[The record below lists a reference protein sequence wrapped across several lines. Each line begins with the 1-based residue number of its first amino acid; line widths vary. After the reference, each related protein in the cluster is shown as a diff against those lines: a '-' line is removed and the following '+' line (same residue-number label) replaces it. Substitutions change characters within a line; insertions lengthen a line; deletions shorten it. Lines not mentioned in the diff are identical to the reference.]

1 MPPGGPRRRDAEG
14 GGNHRACE
22 READDYRTED
32 RPRAADDPAL
42 PVVVAMLRG
51 HRTEQKAQRL
61 RAGNQWIGSGLVFTT
76 ELGAPVDPRNPL
88 RVIEAAA
95 KTAGIEGVGIH
106 TLRHS
111 AAVQGGLNA
120 ELGL

>member
-1 MPPGGPRRRDAEG
+1 
-14 GGNHRACE
+14 
-22 READDYRTED
+22 
-32 RPRAADDPAL
+32 
-42 PVVVAMLRG
+42 MLRG
-51 HRTEQKAQRL
+51 HPTEQKAQRL
-61 RAGNQWIGSGLVFTT
+61 RAGNQWIDSGLVFTT

-88 RVIEAAA
+88 RVTEAAA